1 MEHRGFVTGKRAGR
15 THGAAGGGRRAARR
29 SWGGADT
36 SGSTD
41 QVRRVHVVVAE
52 LPVASFDAHELRVQV
67 LILVP
72 VGPHARIDR
81 RVVRRV
87 LAGKRRDQRRTGHD
101 GKQHRGLAVAALGQL
116 QTGIPHKNGVGTLWL
131 NLNRLSRL
139 VPCCKRYFTF
149 CSKARNSPDFKFVLV
164 PSVASLGGPN
174 FTQ

>member
-116 QTGIPHKNGVGTLWL
+116 QTGIPHKPHKNGVGTLCSD
-131 NLNRLSRL
+131 LSL
-139 VPCCKRYFTF
+139 SDPGCFIGSCKAHPGSIRMASF
-149 CSKARNSPDFKFVLV
+149 SKERVLSTIFITV
-164 PSVASLGGPN
+164 
-174 FTQ
+174 